1 MRTFRFVAV
10 LAVAVPV
17 CAFAETYTLTMK
29 QAVERGL
36 SHNPD
41 VTLAKLDELKA
52 IQGIKVAQ
60 APFYPQVGAGTGL
73 AYTNGFPLSI
83 DGSAPSIVQAKA
95 TEYLFNQPQR
105 YAVKEERENAKTAG
119 FAAAQKRDEIAFQI
133 ASLYVDADRAN
144 RLIDTAQGQI
154 ASFEKVLSTIQ
165 ARIDEGRE
173 LQIDGTQAQVN
184 LTRAKVRLSDLQSDR
199 DTAERKLAIAL
210 GYGAN
215 DLIAPST
222 EERTEAA
229 QTQDEAAAVQ
239 TALAASPDIKRIQ
252 SALVAKGLEIKSTEA
267 RRLPQVDLVAQ
278 YALFAK
284 YNDLDQYFA
293 RFQRNNGELGASI
306 QFPLFA
312 GVGIKASIAQI
323 DTDRKHLQ
331 VELESAKTRIQMAVH
346 QAYQGIDRSKLAND
360 LAKQDLDLARQRL
373 TLVLDQ
379 LNDGRATLRETEQAR
394 IDEGEKWI
402 AFYDA
407 QFNLERARLELLH
420 QTGALVASLQ

>member
-1 MRTFRFVAV
+1 MRIFRFAAV
-10 LAVAVPV
+10 LAAALPV
-17 CAFAETYTLTMK
+17 CAYAETYTLTMK
-29 QAVERGL
+29 QAVDRGL
-36 SHNPD
+36 SNNPD

-52 IQGIKVAQ
+52 VQGIKVAQ

-95 TEYLFNQPQR
+95 TEFLFNQPQR
-105 YAVKEERENAKTAG
+105 YAVKQQRESAKTAG
-119 FAAAQKRDEIAFQI
+119 FATAQKRDEIAYQI

-144 RLIDTAQGQI
+144 RLIDTARGQI
-154 ASFEKVLSTIQ
+154 SSFEKVLSTIQ
-165 ARIDEGRE
+165 ARIQEGRE
-173 LQIDGTQAQVN
+173 LPIEGTQAQVN
-184 LTRAKVRLSDLQSDR
+184 LTRAKVRLSDLEADR

-210 GYGAN
+210 GYGAS
-215 DLIAPST
+215 DLVAPSP
-222 EERTEAA
+222 EERTETA
-229 QTQDEAAAVQ
+229 QAQDEAAAVQ
-239 TALAASPDIKRIQ
+239 AALTASPEIRRIQ
-252 SALVAKGLEIKSTEA
+252 SELVAKGLEVKSTEA
-267 RRLPQVDLVAQ
+267 RRLPQIDLVAQ

-293 RFQRNNGELGASI
+293 RFQRNNGELGVSI

-312 GVGIKASIAQI
+312 GVGIKANLATL
-323 DTDRKHLQ
+323 DTDRKHLE
-331 VELESAKTRIQMAVH
+331 VELESAKTKIQMAVH
-346 QAYQGIDRSKLAND
+346 QAYQGIDRSMLAND

>member
-1 MRTFRFVAV
+1 MRIFRFVAV
-10 LAVAVPV
+10 VAAAVPV
-17 CAFAETYTLTMK
+17 CAFAETYTMTMK
-29 QAVERGL
+29 QAVDRGL
-36 SHNPD
+36 THNPD

-52 IQGIKVAQ
+52 VQGIKVAE

-95 TEYLFNQPQR
+95 SEYLFNQPQH
-105 YAVKEERENAKTAG
+105 YAVKQERENAKTAG
-119 FAAAQKRDEIAFQI
+119 FATVQKRDEVAFQI

-144 RLIDTAQGQI
+144 RLIDTASAQI
-154 ASFEKVLSTIQ
+154 SSFEKVLSTIQ
-165 ARIDEGRE
+165 ARIGEGRE
-173 LQIDGTQAQVN
+173 LAIEGTQAQVN
-184 LTRAKVRLSDLQSDR
+184 LTRAKVRLSDLESDR

-210 GYGAN
+210 GYGAT
-215 DLIAPST
+215 DLVAPSS
-222 EERTEAA
+222 EERTAPA

-239 TALAASPDIKRIQ
+239 SALAASPEIKRIQ
-252 SALVAKGLEIKSTEA
+252 SEMVAKGLEVQGTKA

-293 RFQRNNGELGASI
+293 RFQRNNGELGVSI
-306 QFPLFA
+306 QLPLFA
-312 GVGIKASIAQI
+312 GVGIKASIAQL
-323 DTDRKHLQ
+323 DTDGKRLQ
-331 VELESAKTRIQMAVH
+331 VELESAKTKVEMAVH
-346 QAYQGIDRSKLAND
+346 QAYQGIDRSKLAGD

-420 QTGALVASLQ
+420 QTGALAAAIQ

>member
-1 MRTFRFVAV
+1 MRIFRFITAM
-10 LAVAVPV
+10 AVAVPV
-17 CAFAETYTLTMK
+17 CAFAETHTMTMK
-29 QAVERGL
+29 QAVDRGL
-36 SHNPD
+36 ASNPD

-52 IQGIKVAQ
+52 IQGIKVAE
-60 APFYPQVGAGTGL
+60 APFYPRIGAGTGL

-83 DGSAPSIVQAKA
+83 EGSAPSIIQAKA
-95 TEYLFNQPQR
+95 NEYLFNQPQR
-105 YAVKEERENAKTAG
+105 YAVKQERENAKTAG

-133 ASLYVDADRAN
+133 ASLYIDADRAN

-154 ASFEKVLSTIQ
+154 GSFEKVLSTVQ
-165 ARIDEGRE
+165 ARIEEGRE
-173 LQIDGTQAQVN
+173 LSIDGAQAQVN
-184 LTRAKVRLSDLQSDR
+184 LTRAKVRLSDLESDR

-210 GYGAN
+210 GYGAD
-215 DLIAPST
+215 DLVAPSS
-222 EERTEAA
+222 EERPAAA
-229 QTQDEAAAVQ
+229 QTEDEAAAVQ
-239 TALAASPDIKRIQ
+239 TALAASPEIKRIQ
-252 SALVAKGLEIKSTEA
+252 SELVAKGFEIKGTES

-284 YNDLDQYFA
+284 YNNLQQYFA
-293 RFQRNNGELGASI
+293 KFQRNNGELGASI

-312 GVGIKASIAQI
+312 GVGIKAEIAQL
-323 DTDRKHLQ
+323 DTDQKHLE
-331 VELESAKTRIQMAVH
+331 VELESAKANIQMAVH
-346 QAYQGIDRSKLAND
+346 QAYQGIDRSKLASD

-379 LNDGRATLRETEQAR
+379 LSDGHATLRDTEQAR

-407 QFNLERARLELLH
+407 QFNFERARLELLR

>member
-1 MRTFRFVAV
+1 MRIFRFAAV
-10 LAVAVPV
+10 LAAAIPV
-17 CAFAETYTLTMK
+17 CAFAETHTLTMK
-29 QAVERGL
+29 QAVDRGL
-36 SHNPD
+36 SNNPD

-52 IQGIKVAQ
+52 VQGIKVAQ

-95 TEYLFNQPQR
+95 TEFLFNQPQR
-105 YAVKEERENAKTAG
+105 YAVKQQRENAKTAG
-119 FAAAQKRDEIAFQI
+119 FATVQKRDEIAFQI

-144 RLIDTAQGQI
+144 RLIDTARGQL
-154 ASFEKVLSTIQ
+154 ASFEKVLSTVQ
-165 ARIDEGRE
+165 ARIEEGRE
-173 LQIDGTQAQVN
+173 LPVEGTQAKLN
-184 LTRAKVRLSDLQSDR
+184 LTRAKVRLSDLESDL

-210 GYGAN
+210 GFGAN
-215 DLIAPST
+215 DLVAPSK
-222 EERTEAA
+222 EERTGPA
-229 QTQDEAAAVQ
+229 QTVDEAAAVES
-239 TALAASPDIKRIQ
+239 ALAQSPEVKRIQ
-252 SALVAKGLEIKSTEA
+252 SALVAKGLEVKGTQA

-284 YNDLDQYFA
+284 YNELDQYFN
-293 RFQRNNGELGASI
+293 RFQRNNGELGVSI

-312 GVGIKASIAQI
+312 GVSIKANLAEL
-323 DTDRKHLQ
+323 DTDRRRLQ
-331 VELESAKTRIQMAVH
+331 VELESAKTKIQMAVH
-346 QAYQGIDRSKLAND
+346 QAYQGIDRSKNASD
-360 LAKQDLDLARQRL
+360 LAKQDLDLARERL
-373 TLVLDQ
+373 TLFLNQ